1 MSASLTGTDVALREL
16 GVLARKAQKLDDAS
30 LLRFRPRHTGDEA
43 EGASPALSR
52 VWVTTPFGPL
62 GCRSMALTPE
72 RDSMVLRVGSVI
84 DATAGFK
91 NVTGVAGGAPA
102 SVHTVTAGLPADS
115 SWPGALPP
123 ETGFRQVDVIPA
135 TVFRDIESQAQSVVR
150 EDSGPLGLPGSL
162 LDQSVLTVSEEDG
175 SQVEI
180 SMRQVFALCLL
191 GFIPEKPRDAGPVRI
206 STRGRWT
213 RIDGRFGGIYSSS
226 GMGVL
231 PL

>member
-1 MSASLTGTDVALREL
+1 MSATLTGADTALRDL
-16 GVLARKAQKLDDAS
+16 GVLARKAQTLDDAS
-30 LLRFRPRHTGDEA
+30 LLRFRTRHTGGSA
-43 EGASPALSR
+43 ESAAAGAEVEQPVSR

-62 GCRSMALTPE
+62 GCRSMSLEPQ
-72 RDSMVLRVGSVI
+72 RDSMVLRVGDVI
-84 DATAGFK
+84 NATAGFS
-91 NVTGVAGGAPA
+91 TATDGEI
-102 SVHTVTAGLPADS
+102 HTVTAGLPADT

-135 TVFRDIESQAQSVVR
+135 KVFRELETQAQTVVR

-162 LDQSVLTVSEEDG
+162 LDQNVLTVTEDDG
-175 SQVEI
+175 SQVQI

-191 GFIPEKPRDAGPVRI
+191 GFIPEKPRDAEPVRI

-213 RIDGRFGGIYSSS
+213 RIDGRFGGIYASS